1 VVSPNKLIIETP
13 EQVPLEFA
21 LAGIGSRFL
30 AFLIDSLAQTLLG
43 LLLLIS
49 ALIFFRGQFAVL
61 RESWQWALAA
71 LILLAFTLNYGYFA
85 LFEAIWNGQTPG
97 KRAMH
102 LRVISDSGRPITV
115 YDALARNLLRLV
127 DSLPALYAVGIIT
140 MFFSRQSKRL
150 GDFVAGTVVV
160 HEQPLEEARPAWDA
174 DETESPPGYDATR
187 LSLEEAQ
194 LIEAFLAR
202 RATLDPATRERTAR
216 QIADRVAATLQIPP
230 DAALEAES
238 FLETLARHHRRT
250 ARYR

>member
-1 VVSPNKLIIETP
+1 MVSPDKLIIETP
-13 EQVPLEFA
+13 EQVPLEFT

-30 AFLIDSLAQTLLG
+30 ALLIDTLAQALLG
-43 LLLLIS
+43 GLLLIS
-49 ALIFFRGQFAVL
+49 VLIFFHGQFAAL

-71 LILLAFTLNYGYFA
+71 LILLIFTLNYGYFA

-127 DSLPALYAVGIIT
+127 DSLPALYAIGIIT
-140 MFFSRQSKRL
+140 VFFSRQSKRL

-160 HEQPLEEARPAWDA
+160 HEQPLEEARPVWDA
-174 DETESPPGYDATR
+174 AETESPPGYDATR
-187 LSLEEAQ
+187 LSLEEAR

-202 RATLDPATRERTAR
+202 RATLEPSIRERTAR
-216 QIADRVAATLQIPP
+216 QIADRVQATLHIPP
-230 DAALEAES
+230 DGTLEAEA
-238 FLETLARHHRRT
+238 FLEALARHHRRT